1 MNVVCSELFRRQET
15 NFPRLFYLTSLC
27 CHFGIFRAAKRILA
41 GFLKFSWH
49 GFGKTA
55 AARKK
60 RKQVKM
66 EGFCHN
72 KLPVASKL
80 QVIIIKTILK
90 ESNVEQLFLFCF
102 AYI

>member
-1 MNVVCSELFRRQET
+1 MLPFWNLE
-15 NFPRLFYLTSLC
+15 
-27 CHFGIFRAAKRILA
+27 
-41 GFLKFSWH
+41 FSWH

-55 AARKK
+55 AARKM

-66 EGFCHN
+66 EGFCHSE
-72 KLPVASKL
+72 LPVASKL
-80 QVIIIKTILK
+80 QVVIKKTILK